1 MEITDE
7 ELARSMGKKRRRRL
21 VTSPNLTPEDIKK
34 MKSNPNSKLSP
45 NQPSSSDMNT
55 SLSNLDR
62 CGKTVHTQDKAY
74 KELTNMCDMFNLYDV
89 WRARNQNARTFSWRR
104 IVQNV
109 LIQSRIDYIFI
120 PKAYSQFVKNV
131 YYKHNTFS
139 DHSFVNLNID
149 FTEIKRGP
157 GLWIFNNLLLHD
169 EDYVQKISRLIE
181 KEKSCRLFDDE
192 PLIWYDNLK
201 FKIKQLSKSYAQ
213 NKSRIEK
220 SEYFKRQNEY
230 EKLSSMA
237 VNNVNFDVNKFEEM
251 KLKLKTYEDKICK
264 GAILRSKAQW
274 AIDELYSST
283 VINKDKAKEILEY
296 ISEKVSDEDS
306 ENLETDLTLHEI
318 KSSLFGMSK
327 NKSPGPDGLTVEFFC
342 NFFHLFGEIFL
353 KIFKVIEEEHIL
365 TKSMRHGII
374 NLVYKN
380 KGDKN
385 LLKNFRPI
393 SLLCVDY
400 KIIAR
405 IMSNRLKFVLPKL
418 VSSFQTCCILGRDIA
433 DTTSSI
439 RDLIEII
446 ENDDLEAYLIKV
458 DQEKAF
464 DKVDHDYLFLVLEKF
479 GFGPKFMQWI
489 KIFYN
494 NVNSSVKC
502 NGFLTKY
509 VKLNNSIKQG
519 CPVSALLY
527 VLVAEPLG
535 QAIIKNENIQS
546 VNIPKSNVNAKI
558 FQHADDTNIF
568 TSNKKSVNETFKVLN
583 LYSEASGAKINRQ
596 KSEIMSLGS
605 GSITD

>member
-1 MEITDE
+1 MVNIVSINANGLRDVTKFQNFTKYCTENYFDIVGIQETFWDDGIIPNIEKFWEGKIYFCNGVNLRQGVAFLVSKRVQNQVSEVQSFDGRCIHISFKQDDKTIDIINCYVPNIMQEKITFFE
-7 ELARSMGKKRRRRL
+7 RL
-21 VTSPNLTPEDIKK
+21 TSK
-34 MKSNPNSKLSP
+34 MPNSENIILLG
-45 NQPSSSDMNT
+45 DMNT

-62 CGKTVHTQDKAY
+62 CGKTEHTQDKAY
-74 KELTNMCDMFNLYDV
+74 KKLTNICDMSNLYDV

-109 LIQSRIDYIFI
+109 LIQSRIDHIFI

-149 FTEIKRGP
+149 FTEIERGP

-220 SEYFKRQNEY
+220 SEYFKLQNEY

-274 AIDELYSST
+274 AIDGDKSSKYFLQLEKYKQNSNAVKELKTTEGKILKTTDEILEEVHKFYKELYSST
-283 VINKDKAKEILEY
+283 VINKEKANKILEY
-296 ISEKVSDEDS
+296 IFEKVSDEDS

-342 NFFHLFGEIFL
+342 KFFHLFGEIFL

-365 TKSMRHGII
+365 TRSMRHGII

-385 LLKNFRPI
+385 
-393 SLLCVDY
+393 SL
-400 KIIAR
+400 
-405 IMSNRLKFVLPKL
+405 
-418 VSSFQTCCILGRDIA
+418 
-433 DTTSSI
+433 
-439 RDLIEII
+439 
-446 ENDDLEAYLIKV
+446 
-458 DQEKAF
+458 
-464 DKVDHDYLFLVLEKF
+464 
-479 GFGPKFMQWI
+479 
-489 KIFYN
+489 KIF
-494 NVNSSVKC
+494 
-502 NGFLTKY
+502 
-509 VKLNNSIKQG
+509 
-519 CPVSALLY
+519 
-527 VLVAEPLG
+527 
-535 QAIIKNENIQS
+535 
-546 VNIPKSNVNAKI
+546 
-558 FQHADDTNIF
+558 
-568 TSNKKSVNETFKVLN
+568 
-583 LYSEASGAKINRQ
+583 
-596 KSEIMSLGS
+596 
-605 GSITD
+605 